1 MPEKYQVYPGVSE
14 AKSDFPDARA
24 LKQETGRAI
33 GLWIYEDILCRWSG
47 LRTIVTDN
55 GAPMKAAVQ
64 WIEQKWGIKHITIS
78 PYNSQANGRIER
90 PHWDIRQM
98 LYKAT
103 GARNTKHWYWFLQA
117 VLWADR
123 VSIRRRTGCSPY
135 FMLTGTHPILPLDAK
150 EATWL
155 IDPPSGIISENEWIG
170 LRARALAK
178 HRIHVEQMRER
189 IDKEKLKWIEIYEK
203 DYEAV
208 IRDYK
213 FQPGDLVLLR
223 HSAIESSL
231 DKKMK
236 PRYTGPMIVV
246 RETKGGSYILASC
259 SKSLTWAAKV
269 S

>member
-1 MPEKYQVYPGVSE
+1 
-14 AKSDFPDARA
+14 
-24 LKQETGRAI
+24 
-33 GLWIYEDILCRWSG
+33 
-47 LRTIVTDN
+47 
-55 GAPMKAAVQ
+55 
-64 WIEQKWGIKHITIS
+64 
-78 PYNSQANGRIER
+78 
-90 PHWDIRQM
+90 
-98 LYKAT
+98 
-103 GARNTKHWYWFLQA
+103 
-117 VLWADR
+117 
-123 VSIRRRTGCSPY
+123 
-135 FMLTGTHPILPLDAK
+135 MLTGTHPILPLDAK

-189 IDKEKLKWIEIYEK
+189 IDKEKLKWIENYEK

-246 RETKGGSYILASC
+246 RETKGGSYILAE
-259 SKSLTWAAKV
+259 
-269 S
+269 